1 MRISELSAAADVP
14 IPTIKFYLREGLLLP
29 GRRRATNLADYD
41 QSHVRRL
48 RLIRALVEV
57 GDLPLSS
64 VGRVIGAV
72 EDPSLSMHDALGVAL
87 RAIAP
92 TPPADDDPSVA
103 EARAEI
109 DDFLA
114 GLGWQVSA
122 DAPGRGQLAVALATL
137 RRMEWPSAE
146 PNLFLRYARVAE
158 QLAVWEVQRT
168 TPAES
173 TRAEIVERVVVG
185 AVVFDAVVSA
195 LRRLAQ
201 EHRSALRFGAATS
214 ERAVLSAKPE
224 RT

>member
-1 MRISELSAAADVP
+1 VRISELSAAAGVP

-29 GRRRATNLADYD
+29 GRRRATNQADYD
-41 QSHVRRL
+41 ESHVRRL

-64 VGRVIGAV
+64 VRRAIVAV
-72 EDPSLSMHDALGVAL
+72 DDPSLSMHDALGVAL

-92 TPPADDDPSVA
+92 TPPAADDPSVA

-109 DDFLA
+109 DDFLE
-114 GLGWQVSA
+114 GLQWQVSA
-122 DAPGRGQLAVALATL
+122 DAPGRGQLAIALATL
-137 RRMEWPSAE
+137 RRLEWPSAG
-146 PNLFLRYARVAE
+146 PSLFLRYARVAE
-158 QLAVWEVQRT
+158 QLAVREVQRT

-173 TRAEIVERVVVG
+173 TRAEIMERVVVG

-201 EHRSALRFGAATS
+201 EHRSALRFAVPAR
-214 ERAVLSAKPE
+214 ERAE
-224 RT
+224 RP